1 MDGPPVTRPRLTP
14 HKVVE
19 AACALADRDGM
30 DALNLAKLADEL
42 GVRSPSLFN
51 HVDGYPD
58 LVRKMAALA
67 LDDLVGR
74 ITGLDKWEGAPLDRY
89 HSMMDTYRGYVKAF
103 PGRYEALTR
112 VPAAEVDLVPE
123 LKAAETKFLG
133 WAGPLARS
141 LGWPDEQVVHAV
153 RGWRAL
159 VHGFAGLEVRGGFG
173 LPEDLNRS
181 FFQAAERLAR
191 P

>member
-1 MDGPPVTRPRLTP
+1 MTRPRLTA

-51 HVDGYPD
+51 HVEGYQD
-58 LVRKMAALA
+58 LVRQMAALA
-67 LDDLVGR
+67 LGDLFER
-74 ITGLDKWEGAPLDRY
+74 ITGQDRLADPPLGRF
-89 HSMMDTYRGYVKAF
+89 HAMMDTYRGYVNQF

-112 VPAAEVDLVPE
+112 VPAAELHLVPE
-123 LKAAETKFLG
+123 LKAAETEFLG
-133 WAGPLARS
+133 WAYPLARD
-141 LGWPDEQVVHAV
+141 LGWPEDQVVHAV

-159 VHGFAGLEVRGGFG
+159 VHGFAVLEVRGGFG

-181 FFQAAERLAR
+181 FLQASEGLAR

>member
-1 MDGPPVTRPRLTP
+1 MSRPGLTP
-14 HKVVE
+14 QKVVE

-30 DALNLAKLADEL
+30 DALNLARLADEL

-51 HVDGYPD
+51 HVGGFPD

-67 LDDLVGR
+67 LDDLVDR
-74 ITGLDKWEGAPLDRY
+74 ITGLDRLTGDPADRY
-89 HSMMDTYRGYVKAF
+89 HSMMATYRGYVKAF

-112 VPAAEVDLVPE
+112 VPAADVDLVPE
-123 LKAAETKFLG
+123 LRAAETKFLA
-133 WAGPLARS
+133 WARPLGLS
-141 LGWPDEQVVHAV
+141 LGWPDDQVVHAV

-159 VHGFAGLEVRGGFG
+159 VHGFAVLEVRGGFG
-173 LPEDLNRS
+173 LPEDLNQS
-181 FFQAAERLAR
+181 FYQAAERLAR